1 MVSHGGRCSVV
12 HKNVSQNYQM
22 TQSSH
27 SQVYSE
33 EIESRCFNRNVYI
46 NVHIGAIHNIY
57 KLEHTPMSIK

>member
-33 EIESRCFNRNVYI
+33 EIESRCFNRKVYI
-46 NVHIGAIHNIY
+46 NVHIGASHIY
-57 KLEHTPMSIK
+57 KLEDTPMSIK